1 MRIFCNPACTKEKLS
16 QKVGCRL
23 PWDKWSAQDRNV
35 CKYEHQFRQFE
46 QIYNLLKNAESFEI
60 LQMTGCKEPCSYN
73 KYSFASASA
82 EVMPKID
89 GKPTSG
95 WIVFWGA
102 SNRTWTEEEI
112 LLYPFTSLIA
122 EFGGSLGLFLGFSF
136 MAIWDTFLAIYS
148 KKGDLRNGTFL
159 RLCQYASALIFQGQ
173 D

>member
-23 PWDKWSAQDRNV
+23 PWDKWSAQNLND
-35 CKYEHQFRQFE
+35 CESEKQFQEFE
-46 QIYNLLKNAESFEI
+46 QIYRKLMNAESFEI
-60 LQMTGCKEPCSYN
+60 FEITGCKKPCRYN
-73 KYSFASASA
+73 EYRFASANA
-82 EVMPKID
+82 EVMPKVD

-136 MAIWDTFLAIYS
+136 MAIWDKF
-148 KKGDLRNGTFL
+148 KDCCC
-159 RLCQYASALIFQGQ
+159 RL
-173 D
+173 